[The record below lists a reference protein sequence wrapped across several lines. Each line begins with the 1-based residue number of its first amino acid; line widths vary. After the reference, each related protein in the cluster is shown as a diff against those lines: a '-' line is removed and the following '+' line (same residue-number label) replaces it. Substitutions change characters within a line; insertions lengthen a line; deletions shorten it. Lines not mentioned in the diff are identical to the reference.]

1 MEYTDVV
8 IRFRLLA
15 IKSLFLWVRGSVDL
29 VAGGASRPIRSGI
42 GRRRRV
48 DADAAAACRWFD
60 SYDDDNDDD
69 ELVDDSE
76 VISLATVFWRDE
88 VAAALGA
95 DDVSTAVEQLVC
107 VVADLGL
114 APGLLVP
121 GWRWPTGAMRS
132 SAGAL
137 STMLRLSMLLVG
149 RLASSF

>member
-1 MEYTDVV
+1 M
-8 IRFRLLA
+8 
-15 IKSLFLWVRGSVDL
+15 
-29 VAGGASRPIRSGI
+29 AGGASRPIRSGI

-60 SYDDDNDDD
+60 SDDDDDDDGDD

-76 VISLATVFWRDE
+76 VISLAAAFWQE
-88 VAAALGA
+88 HGGAAALAA
-95 DDVSTAVEQLVC
+95 DDAWSGAEQLDC
-107 VVADLGL
+107 VAVDLGL
-114 APGLLVP
+114 ALPVP

-132 SAGAL
+132 SAPVIDGAAAGAL

>member
-1 MEYTDVV
+1 M
-8 IRFRLLA
+8 
-15 IKSLFLWVRGSVDL
+15 
-29 VAGGASRPIRSGI
+29 AGGASRPIRSGI

-60 SYDDDNDDD
+60 SDDDDDDDD

-114 APGLLVP
+114 APGLP

-137 STMLRLSMLLVG
+137 STMLRSPMLLVG

>member
-1 MEYTDVV
+1 MD
-8 IRFRLLA
+8 R
-15 IKSLFLWVRGSVDL
+15 

-76 VISLATVFWRDE
+76 VISLAAVIWQE
-88 VAAALGA
+88 HGVAAALA
-95 DDVSTAVEQLVC
+95 SDDVWSGAEQLVC

-114 APGLLVP
+114 APGLP

-137 STMLRLSMLLVG
+137 STMLRSPMLLVG